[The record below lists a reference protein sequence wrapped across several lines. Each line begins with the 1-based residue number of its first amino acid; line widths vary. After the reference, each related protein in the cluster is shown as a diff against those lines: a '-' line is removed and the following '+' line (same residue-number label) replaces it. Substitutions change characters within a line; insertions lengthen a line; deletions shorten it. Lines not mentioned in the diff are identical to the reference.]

1 MNDQNDFEPMK
12 IQFEKYLVEKKA
24 KTLNEA
30 QVTDNCTCTQPK
42 NDGRRSP
49 IAPLVVKS
57 YIGKITKKPKN
68 QDDIKLKMK
77 YFIRRL
83 KIARKQTANKK

>member
-1 MNDQNDFEPMK
+1 MK

-24 KTLNEA
+24 KTLNET
-30 QVTDNCTCTQPK
+30 QVTGNNCACTPPK

-57 YIGKITKKPKN
+57 YIGKINKKPKN
-68 QDDIKLKMK
+68 QDDLKLKMK

-83 KIARKQTANKK
+83 KIARIQTTNKK